1 MEQTLALLECA
12 HKGDKKARDKL
23 IEDNMGLVWSV
34 VKRFK
39 NRGVELEDLFQ
50 IGSIGLIKAV
60 DKFDCSYD
68 VKFST
73 YAVPMIMGEIKRFL
87 RDDGMIKVS
96 RSLKEL
102 SVKLY
107 MLKEQMEKETGQEP
121 SLVELA
127 DRLEVSPEE
136 AAEALDAYRDVE
148 SLHKVIGNSEGN
160 EMELMERLENNI
172 DENEC
177 VMNRMMVKKLL
188 DTLEG
193 QERQVV
199 WMRYFQDMTQ
209 VSIAKE
215 LGLTQVQVSRM
226 EKKILQ
232 RLRQNL

>member
-1 MEQTLALLECA
+1 
-12 HKGDKKARDKL
+12 
-23 IEDNMGLVWSV
+23 
-34 VKRFK
+34 
-39 NRGVELEDLFQ
+39 
-50 IGSIGLIKAV
+50 
-60 DKFDCSYD
+60 
-68 VKFST
+68 
-73 YAVPMIMGEIKRFL
+73 MIMGEIKRFL

-127 DRLEVSPEE
+127 DRLEISPEE

-160 EMELMERLENNI
+160 EMELMDRLENNI

>member
-1 MEQTLALLECA
+1 
-12 HKGDKKARDKL
+12 
-23 IEDNMGLVWSV
+23 
-34 VKRFK
+34 
-39 NRGVELEDLFQ
+39 
-50 IGSIGLIKAV
+50 
-60 DKFDCSYD
+60 
-68 VKFST
+68 
-73 YAVPMIMGEIKRFL
+73 
-87 RDDGMIKVS
+87 
-96 RSLKEL
+96 
-102 SVKLY
+102 
-107 MLKEQMEKETGQEP
+107 
-121 SLVELA
+121 
-127 DRLEVSPEE
+127 
-136 AAEALDAYRDVE
+136 
-148 SLHKVIGNSEGN
+148 
-160 EMELMERLENNI
+160 MELMDRLENNI